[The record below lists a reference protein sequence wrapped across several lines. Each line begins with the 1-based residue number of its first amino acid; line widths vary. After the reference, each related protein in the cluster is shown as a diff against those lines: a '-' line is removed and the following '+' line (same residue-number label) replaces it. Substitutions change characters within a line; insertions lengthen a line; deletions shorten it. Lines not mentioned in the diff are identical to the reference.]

1 MVKQKE
7 TICSDDCTAKNKTAQ
22 MSCKLTTP
30 ELRKR
35 KETVIA
41 SLKQQIIGKKELKNG
56 FAFKFPGTDKV
67 LDELTEFIK
76 TERECC
82 DFFTFAISV
91 SGDKNETWLELT
103 GMDGV
108 KDFITAE
115 LGF

>member
-1 MVKQKE
+1 MDKE
-7 TICSDDCTAKNKTAQ
+7 KKTMCGDDCTAKNQTKQ

-41 SLKQQIIGKKELKNG
+41 SLKQEIIDKKELKNG
-56 FAFKFPGTDKV
+56 YAFKFSGTDKV
-67 LDELTEFIK
+67 LDELIEFIK
-76 TERECC
+76 TERACC

-91 SGDKNETWLELT
+91 SGDKREAWLELT
-103 GMDGV
+103 GAHGV
-108 KDFITAE
+108 KEFITAE